1 MKALTSAVLS
11 LLVLCCLAACGGDDV
26 ADDPKLSEEGKEVVQ
41 AVGGPFDA
49 AEFRK
54 FLKVLPEIPGL
65 TAQNAGDGSGA
76 GMSAA
81 VKDAIKAQGWDE
93 NRFLYIY
100 GHAMVMANY
109 EQMQGMTAQLQD
121 QFKDLPEDQRKV
133 MEQMMAQ
140 QVGGQVDA
148 FKAKVDEQVP
158 ASEQAII
165 LDHMDALMTTMGMR

>member
-1 MKALTSAVLS
+1 MRALTSALLS
-11 LLVLCCLAACGGDDV
+11 LLVLCCLAACGNDV

-49 AEFRK
+49 AEFKK

-65 TAQNAGDGSGA
+65 TAQNAGDGSGV

-81 VKDAIKAQGWDE
+81 VKSAIASHGWDE

-121 QFKDLPEDQRKV
+121 QFKDLPEDQRKA
-133 MEQMMAQ
+133 MEQMMSQ

-148 FKAKVDEQVP
+148 FKAEVDKQVP
-158 ASEQAII
+158 ASEQAVIR
-165 LDHMDALMTTMGMR
+165 DNMDALMTAVGMR